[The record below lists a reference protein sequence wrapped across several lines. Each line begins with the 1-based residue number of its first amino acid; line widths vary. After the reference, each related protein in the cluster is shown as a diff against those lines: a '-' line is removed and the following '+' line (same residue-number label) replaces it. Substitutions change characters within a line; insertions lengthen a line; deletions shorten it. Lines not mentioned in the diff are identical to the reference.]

1 MKLQTSTR
9 LAIHA
14 VSRLA
19 AHPGAQLSAAQ
30 IAAASGMSVNHLVK
44 VLHTLGRA
52 GLVEAARGAGGGY
65 RFRGNPRRVTLLEV
79 IELFE
84 EIGGPTD
91 PLADARTPED
101 RALGRVL
108 DEIGAMTRATL
119 GSVTVATLMRI
130 GAGGPRGRARTAGRP

>member
-9 LAIHA
+9 LAIQA

-19 AHPGAQLSAAQ
+19 ANPGRQLPAAQ
-30 IAAASGMSVNHLVK
+30 IAAGSGMSVNHLVK

-65 RFRGNPRRVTLLEV
+65 RFLGNARRVTLLEV

-84 EIGGPTD
+84 DLD
-91 PLADARTPED
+91 PSPGQAASARTPED
-101 RALGRVL
+101 RALARIL
-108 DEIGAMTRATL
+108 AEIGETTRATL
-119 GSVTVATLMRI
+119 GSVTLATLLQI
-130 GAGGPRGRARTAGRP
+130 GEREPLPAEGGKRR